1 VILPANIKP
10 NRSHEGSSQEGFSL
24 IEVFIVLL
32 IIGILATLS
41 IISLNSNRLYGADS
55 QAQRLSDFF
64 NEARQRALTERR
76 TFRVQLNRTK
86 WEIWLINEGL
96 GNPTG
101 AADDRIIRREAVSP
115 DIAVGGAPTGLTNAP
130 TASSPV
136 PIQNYIT
143 STYPLSAGDETI
155 TLRFKRNGDVVDEG
169 TDAVGTNS
177 VVTGATILIYPISG
191 VSGNIRAITVAG
203 PGGDSLT
210 YKCIDLQASGQCGN
224 WGR

>member
-1 VILPANIKP
+1 MV
-10 NRSHEGSSQEGFSL
+10 
-24 IEVFIVLL
+24 EVFIVLL

-41 IISLNSNRLYGADS
+41 IISLNSSKLYGADS
-55 QAQRLSDFF
+55 QAQRVSDFF

-76 TFRVQLNRTK
+76 TFRVQINKTK
-86 WEIWLINEGL
+86 WEVWLIDEGQ

-101 AADDRIIRREAVSP
+101 AADDKIIRREAVSP

-136 PIQNYIT
+136 PIQNYIA

-177 VVTGATILIYPISG
+177 VVTGATIVIYPLSG
-191 VSGNIRAITVAG
+191 VSGNIRAVTVAG
-203 PGGDSLT
+203 PGGDNLT
-210 YKCIDLQASGQCGN
+210 YKCTDLQASGQCGN